1 MSESFSPDWLAL
13 REPYDAMAVDH
24 GLLEALAAW
33 ALARPDGV
41 RVVDLGA
48 GTGANLRRLAPL
60 LGPGQ
65 RWTLIE
71 LDPALVAAGEAFPPV
86 ADVDAGYRRLDLAG
100 GLDRVAE
107 DGPVDLLT
115 ASALLD
121 LVSEEW
127 SRWLAVL
134 CSRLGCALYASLT
147 YDGRVA
153 WSPEDPVDGAAHAAV
168 DQHQRTDKGF
178 GPALG
183 PTAVG
188 TLARLLEAA
197 GGGTLRMAASDWR
210 LGVDDTEIQR
220 ELLRGY
226 AGAAEA
232 VEPDRAETFCAWR
245 HRRQEHLL
253 AGVSEL
259 LVGHRDLLFLPA
271 APAQRS
277 STA

>member
-1 MSESFSPDWLAL
+1 L
-13 REPYDAMAVDH
+13 
-24 GLLEALAAW
+24 
-33 ALARPDGV
+33 

-86 ADVDAGYRRLDLAG
+86 ADVDVRYRRLDLAR

-127 SRWLAVL
+127 SRRLAVL

-188 TLARLLEAA
+188 TLARLLEMV
-197 GGGTLRMAASDWR
+197 GGGTLRTAASDWR

-226 AGAAEA
+226 ASAAEA
-232 VEPDRAETFCAWR
+232 VEAGRADVFRAWR

-253 AGVSEL
+253 AGTSEF
-259 LVGHRDLLFLPA
+259 LVGHQDLLFLPA
-271 APAQRS
+271 APAPQPS

>member
-1 MSESFSPDWLAL
+1 VSESFSPDWLAL

-24 GLLEALAAW
+24 GLLKALTAW
-33 ALARPDGV
+33 ALARPDGL

-65 RWTLIE
+65 RWTLVE
-71 LDPALVAAGEAFPPV
+71 VDTALVAAGEAFPPV
-86 ADVDAGYRRLDLAG
+86 GDVEVRYRRLDLARD
-100 GLDRVAE
+100 LDRVGE

-121 LVSEEW
+121 LVSEDW
-127 SRWLAVL
+127 SRRLAAL
-134 CSRLGCALYASLT
+134 RSRLGCALYASLT

-153 WSPEDPVDGAAHAAV
+153 WSPEDPADSAAHAAV
-168 DQHQRTDKGF
+168 DRHQRTDKGF

-188 TLARLLEAA
+188 TLGRLLGTA
-197 GGGTLRMAASDWR
+197 GGGRSRTAASDWR

-226 AGAAEA
+226 ASAAEA
-232 VEPDRAETFCAWR
+232 VEPRRADVFRAWR
-245 HRRQEHLL
+245 HRRQEQLL
-253 AGVSEL
+253 AGASEL

-271 APAQRS
+271 TPAQPS